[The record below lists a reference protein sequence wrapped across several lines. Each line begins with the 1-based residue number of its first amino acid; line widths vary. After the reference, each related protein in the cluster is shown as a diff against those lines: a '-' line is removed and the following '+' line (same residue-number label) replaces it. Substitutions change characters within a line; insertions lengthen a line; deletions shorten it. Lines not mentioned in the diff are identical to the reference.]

1 MPHWANLKQRGK
13 ISDGER
19 GKLCWLIQDGLRR
32 PCCITMAKDDYQL
45 VCNYIHLSQT
55 LHPQCVCRITRKPY
69 QTTKQN
75 IQWLGVRYKVETPC
89 CISAVHLYSPSTNS
103 WVRMSSGDLPLPRSY
118 AAATQLQ
125 KGEVIFVGGLE
136 GIRKPTVTDMRQV
149 RGTETGIKCNE
160 PTRHEISH
168 QMSHSHS
175 LHYKHYQKLGGQP
188 TVCNRLWC
196 LGQT

>member
-1 MPHWANLKQRGK
+1 M
-13 ISDGER
+13 
-19 GKLCWLIQDGLRR
+19 
-32 PCCITMAKDDYQL
+32 
-45 VCNYIHLSQT
+45 
-55 LHPQCVCRITRKPY
+55 
-69 QTTKQN
+69 
-75 IQWLGVRYKVETPC
+75 RYKVETPC

-103 WVRMSSGDLPLPRSY
+103 WVKMSSGDLPLPRSY

-160 PTRHEISH
+160 PTRHVISH

-196 LGQT
+196 LGQTWVSLRTAKPHLKEKLRKVLWREKLSVVVNIIEKRAPELKNDTCSPFQKVHSNLAQNHSEQTS